1 MVWGKL
7 LLQTFHLVERRSQG
21 LIGCKSKKIVPIR
34 QSINYGKTYPYYG
47 KGGFLANLSPMSKK
61 SRTFALRNIVEYF
74 LAFFNYICFTS
85 PIMAFIETN
94 NIKGDV
100 FGGITAGIVALPLA
114 LAFGI
119 HAFGGVDSPEASS
132 MGALAGLVGATL
144 LGFFAALFG
153 GTHSQISGP
162 TGPMTVITASI
173 VSGAWASSQGNIS
186 AVLLSMSLAG
196 IFCGLFQV
204 LFGLIRIGKYV
215 RYIPYPV
222 LSGFMSGIGVII
234 ILQQLYPIIG
244 KKSPASTLDMILN
257 FPAAFAEGISVP
269 ALLLGLACIALII
282 LVPKVTKK
290 VPATLV
296 ALVVVTVVSLF
307 TGLDSALT
315 IGNIPAG
322 LPMPFFT
329 KVQLDGIDWMVVI
342 KASLVP
348 GLTLAGLGS
357 IDTLLTSVMADNIT
371 KTKHNSNQELIGQGI
386 GNAVAG
392 LFCGLAG
399 AGATMRTVV
408 NVKSGGRT
416 QLSGMIHAALLLA
429 ILLGLGSLVKYVPL
443 SVLAGILITVG
454 WGIIDFRGFKDL
466 RRIPKSDAFVMIVVF
481 LMTVFVDLLTA
492 VGIGMVIACVL
503 FMKRAGDLVED
514 GYSSKE
520 LSTFDKESPW
530 EDEKDMP
537 KDIHHHIYIE
547 RLDGPIFFGSIT
559 GFQRV
564 MHDIPKDAK
573 IVIIRMRRVPFMD
586 QSGVY
591 AMETAIKDLQ
601 AQGVKVLMTIIQP
614 QPRYMLENHR
624 IIPMLIPQENTFET
638 FEDCTNYLKTL

>member
-1 MVWGKL
+1 
-7 LLQTFHLVERRSQG
+7 
-21 LIGCKSKKIVPIR
+21 
-34 QSINYGKTYPYYG
+34 
-47 KGGFLANLSPMSKK
+47 
-61 SRTFALRNIVEYF
+61 
-74 LAFFNYICFTS
+74 
-85 PIMAFIETN
+85 MAFIETN

-119 HAFGGVDSPEASS
+119 QAFGGIDSPEASS
-132 MGALAGLVGATL
+132 MGVLAGLVGATL

-257 FPAAFAEGISVP
+257 FPAAIAEGISVP

-329 KVQLDGIDWMVVI
+329 KVQLDGIDWMVVV

-357 IDTLLTSVMADNIT
+357 IDTLLTSVVADNIT
-371 KTKHNSNQELIGQGI
+371 KTKHNSNQELIGQGV

-454 WGIIDFRGFKDL
+454 WGIIDFCGFKDL

>member
-1 MVWGKL
+1 
-7 LLQTFHLVERRSQG
+7 
-21 LIGCKSKKIVPIR
+21 
-34 QSINYGKTYPYYG
+34 
-47 KGGFLANLSPMSKK
+47 
-61 SRTFALRNIVEYF
+61 
-74 LAFFNYICFTS
+74 
-85 PIMAFIETN
+85 MAFIETN

-119 HAFGGVDSPEASS
+119 QAFGGVDSPEASCI
-132 MGALAGLVGATL
+132 GALAGLVGATL

-257 FPAAFAEGISVP
+257 FPATIAEGISVP

-357 IDTLLTSVMADNIT
+357 IDTLLTSVVADNIT

-601 AQGVKVLMTIIQP
+601 THGVKVLMTIIQP

>member
-1 MVWGKL
+1 
-7 LLQTFHLVERRSQG
+7 
-21 LIGCKSKKIVPIR
+21 
-34 QSINYGKTYPYYG
+34 
-47 KGGFLANLSPMSKK
+47 
-61 SRTFALRNIVEYF
+61 
-74 LAFFNYICFTS
+74 
-85 PIMAFIETN
+85 MAFIETN

-119 HAFGGVDSPEASS
+119 QAFSGVDSSEASS

-186 AVLLSMSLAG
+186 AVILSMSLAG
-196 IFCGLFQV
+196 IFCGLFQAI
-204 LFGLIRIGKYV
+204 FGLIRIGKYV

-234 ILQQLYPIIG
+234 ILQQIYPIIG
-244 KKSPASTLDMILN
+244 KKSPASTLDMIIN
-257 FPAAFAEGISVP
+257 FPAALADGVSVI
-269 ALLLGLACIALII
+269 ALALGLACISLIV

-296 ALVVVTVVSLF
+296 ALIAVTVVSLF
-307 TGLDSALT
+307 TNLDSSLT

-329 KVQLDGIDWMVVI
+329 KVQLDGIDWASVLE
-342 KASLVP
+342 ASLVP

-357 IDTLLTSVMADNIT
+357 IDTLLTSVVADNIT

-386 GNAVAG
+386 GNAVSG

-416 QLSGMIHAALLLA
+416 QISGMIHAVLLLA

-454 WGIIDFRGFKDL
+454 WGIIDFRGFKDIL
-466 RRIPKSDAFVMIVVF
+466 RIPKSDAFVMMVVF

-503 FMKRAGDLVED
+503 FMKRAGDLVENS
-514 GYSSKE
+514 YSAKA
-520 LSTFDKESPW
+520 LDTFDKESPW
-530 EDEKDMP
+530 EDEKDIP
-537 KDIHHHIYIE
+537 EEIHNRIYIE

-564 MHDIPKDAK
+564 MHDIPTNVK

-601 AQGVKVLMTIIQP
+601 AQGIKVLMTIIQP
-614 QPRYMLENHR
+614 QPRYMLENHH
-624 IIPMLIPQENTFET
+624 IIPILIPKENTFET
-638 FEDCTNYLKTL
+638 FEECTEYLKGL

>member
-1 MVWGKL
+1 
-7 LLQTFHLVERRSQG
+7 
-21 LIGCKSKKIVPIR
+21 
-34 QSINYGKTYPYYG
+34 
-47 KGGFLANLSPMSKK
+47 
-61 SRTFALRNIVEYF
+61 
-74 LAFFNYICFTS
+74 
-85 PIMAFIETN
+85 MAFIETN

-119 HAFGGVDSPEASS
+119 QAFSGIDSPEASS

-186 AVLLSMSLAG
+186 AVILSMSLAG

-204 LFGLIRIGKYV
+204 IFGLIRIGKYV

-234 ILQQLYPIIG
+234 ILQQIYPIIG
-244 KKSPASTLDMILN
+244 KKSPASTLDMIIN
-257 FPAAFAEGISVP
+257 FPAALADGVSVI
-269 ALLLGLACIALII
+269 ALALGLACISLIV

-296 ALVVVTVVSLF
+296 ALIAVTVVSLF
-307 TGLDSALT
+307 TNLDSSLT

-322 LPMPFFT
+322 LPLPFFT
-329 KVQLDGIDWMVVI
+329 KVQLDGIDWASVLE
-342 KASLVP
+342 ASLVP

-357 IDTLLTSVMADNIT
+357 IDTLLTSVVADNIT

-416 QLSGMIHAALLLA
+416 QISGMIHAVLLLA

-454 WGIIDFRGFKDL
+454 WGIIDLRGFKDIL
-466 RRIPKSDAFVMIVVF
+466 RIPKSDAFVMMVVF

-503 FMKRAGDLVED
+503 FMKRAGDLVENS
-514 GYSSKE
+514 YSAKA
-520 LSTFDKESPW
+520 LDTFDKESPW
-530 EDEKDMP
+530 EDEKDIP
-537 KDIHHHIYIE
+537 EEIRNRIYIE

-564 MHDIPKDAK
+564 MHDIPTNLK

-601 AQGVKVLMTIIQP
+601 AQGIKVLMTIIQP
-614 QPRYMLENHR
+614 QPRYMLEKHH
-624 IIPMLIPQENTFET
+624 IIPILIPKENTFET
-638 FEDCTNYLKTL
+638 FEECTEYLKGL

>member
-1 MVWGKL
+1 
-7 LLQTFHLVERRSQG
+7 
-21 LIGCKSKKIVPIR
+21 
-34 QSINYGKTYPYYG
+34 
-47 KGGFLANLSPMSKK
+47 
-61 SRTFALRNIVEYF
+61 
-74 LAFFNYICFTS
+74 
-85 PIMAFIETN
+85 MAFIETN

-119 HAFGGVDSPEASS
+119 QAFSGVDSPEASS

-173 VSGAWASSQGNIS
+173 VSGAWASSQGNVS
-186 AVLLSMSLAG
+186 AVILTMSLAG

-204 LFGLIRIGKYV
+204 IFGLIRIGKYV

-234 ILQQLYPIIG
+234 ILQQIYPIIG
-244 KKSPASTLDMILN
+244 KKSPASTLDMIIN
-257 FPAAFAEGISVP
+257 FPATLADGVSVI
-269 ALLLGLACIALII
+269 ALALGLACISLIV
-282 LVPKVTKK
+282 LVPKLTKK

-296 ALVVVTVVSLF
+296 ALIAVTVVSLF
-307 TGLDSALT
+307 TNLDSSLT

-329 KVQLDGIDWMVVI
+329 KVQLDGIDWASVLE
-342 KASLVP
+342 ASLVP

-357 IDTLLTSVMADNIT
+357 IDTLLTSVVADNIT

-386 GNAVAG
+386 GNAVAS

-416 QLSGMIHAALLLA
+416 QISGMIHAVLLLA

-466 RRIPKSDAFVMIVVF
+466 LRIPKSDAFVMIVVF

-503 FMKRAGDLVED
+503 FMKRAGDLVENS
-514 GYSSKE
+514 YSAKA
-520 LSTFDKESPW
+520 LDTFDKESPW

-537 KDIHHHIYIE
+537 EEIRNHIYIE

-564 MHDIPKDAK
+564 MHDIPTDVK

-601 AQGVKVLMTIIQP
+601 AQGIQVLMTIIQP
-614 QPRYMLENHR
+614 QPRYMLENHH
-624 IIPMLIPQENTFET
+624 IIPILIPKENTFET
-638 FEDCTNYLKTL
+638 FEECTEYLKGL

>member
-1 MVWGKL
+1 
-7 LLQTFHLVERRSQG
+7 
-21 LIGCKSKKIVPIR
+21 
-34 QSINYGKTYPYYG
+34 
-47 KGGFLANLSPMSKK
+47 
-61 SRTFALRNIVEYF
+61 
-74 LAFFNYICFTS
+74 
-85 PIMAFIETN
+85 
-94 NIKGDV
+94 
-100 FGGITAGIVALPLA
+100 
-114 LAFGI
+114 
-119 HAFGGVDSPEASS
+119 

-357 IDTLLTSVMADNIT
+357 IDTLLTSVVADNIT